1 MTEEHSNVEQ
11 RLQNG
16 IYGSPKIKPDEQ
28 RRYLGTFRERM
39 WLTISVAEA
48 KQQDWSDALRQE
60 LTIHPDSLVII
71 NGNIDDSLTRNYLTV
86 ANNAHVQFTI
96 KTGTE
101 TKTGDDDL
109 AVIVTD
115 HKAVY
120 QSPVDVS
127 KKYGQQ
133 SPQDD
138 QQTKH
143 HPSLLKRIF
152 HL

>member
-28 RRYLGTFRERM
+28 RRYLGTFRERV
-39 WLTISVAEA
+39 WLTISVAEV

-71 NGNIDDSLTRNYLTV
+71 NGNIDDSFTRNYLTV
-86 ANNAHVQFTI
+86 ANNANVQFTI

-101 TKTGDDDL
+101 TKTGNDDL

-127 KKYGQQ
+127 KKYGKQ

-138 QQTKH
+138 QQVKH
-143 HPSLLKRIF
+143 HSSFFKRIF

>member
-28 RRYLGTFRERM
+28 RRYLGTFRERV
-39 WLTISVAEA
+39 WLTMSVAEV

-60 LTIHPDSLVII
+60 LTVHPDSLVII

-86 ANNAHVQFTI
+86 ANTANVQFTI

-101 TKTGDDDL
+101 TKAGDDDL

-127 KKYGQQ
+127 KKYGKQ

-138 QQTKH
+138 HQTKH
-143 HPSLLKRIF
+143 HPSFLKRIF

>member
-28 RRYLGTFRERM
+28 RRYLGTFRERV
-39 WLTISVAEA
+39 WLTISVAEV
-48 KQQDWSDALRQE
+48 KQQDWSDALCQE

-86 ANNAHVQFTI
+86 ANNANVQFTI

-101 TKTGDDDL
+101 TKTGNDDL